1 MCNPFKLQLWSK
13 GPLHGDR
20 VLLLQV
26 FCRKFSWHRVMLWPQ
41 DLPANTAV
49 VMSQQDFLLPNALIH
64 AQLSASGLQIP
75 VRTYSGSG
83 HGGFLLDFR
92 YQSYLIEMIDVLARR
107 TVS

>member
-1 MCNPFKLQLWSK
+1 
-13 GPLHGDR
+13 
-20 VLLLQV
+20 
-26 FCRKFSWHRVMLWPQ
+26 MLWPQ